1 MTFLFGEFSGLALAL
16 LGAALAV
23 LMSCIGSAKGVGM
36 VGEAASGLLSEEPS
50 RFSQC
55 LILQILPGTQG
66 LYGFVIWFFVLNKL
80 GMMGGAPLEVTT
92 AAGWGL
98 LFACLP
104 MAFGGLISAIAQ
116 AKVAVGGINMIT
128 KRPEEMFKGVLMAV
142 MVEFYAILSLL
153 ASILMI
159 MNMSI

>member
-1 MTFLFGEFSGLALAL
+1 MTYLFSEFSGLALAL

-23 LMSCIGSAKGVGM
+23 LMSCVGSAKGVGM

-80 GMMGGAPLEVTT
+80 GMMGGQAVAVSP
-92 AAGWGL
+92 AAGWAL

-104 MAFGGLISAIAQ
+104 MAFGGLISALAQ

-159 MNMSI
+159 MNMSL